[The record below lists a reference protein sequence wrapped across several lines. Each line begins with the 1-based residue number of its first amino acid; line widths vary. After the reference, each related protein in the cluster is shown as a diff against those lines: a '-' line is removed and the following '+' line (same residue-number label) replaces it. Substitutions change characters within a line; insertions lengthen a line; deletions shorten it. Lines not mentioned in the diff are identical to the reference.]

1 MSFVLSDFGFTLG
14 LFIAM
19 LLCFDLGRRF
29 GVGRLSLDP
38 DGVTKGSGPVEAAVF
53 GLLGLLLAFTFS
65 GAAARFEERRFLIA
79 TEANEISTAY
89 QRVDLLPESAQPEIR
104 ELFRRYLETR
114 IVVYRDA
121 ANEALTASRVDD
133 TVALQVL
140 LWEKALAATADPT
153 ARAAAAMLL
162 LPSLN
167 DMFDIAA
174 TRAAAMD
181 DHPPAIIF
189 VLLVCLSL
197 MASMLAGYVLCV
209 GKGRNWFY
217 MLLFSTTIS
226 LTLYVIIDME
236 YPRYGLIR
244 VDAADQT
251 LIDLREPMQ

>member
-1 MSFVLSDFGFTLG
+1 MSFVLSDFGFSLG
-14 LFIAM
+14 LFVAM

-29 GVGRLSLDP
+29 GVGRLSMDP

-79 TEANEISTAY
+79 TEANDIGTAY
-89 QRVDLLPESAQPEIR
+89 LRVDLLPEDAQPEMR

-121 ANEALTASRVDD
+121 SNEALTTARLDE
-133 TVALQVL
+133 TLTLQNEI
-140 LWEKALAATADPT
+140 WAKALAATSDPS
-153 ARAAAAMLL
+153 ARPSAAMLVL
-162 LPSLN
+162 TSLN
-167 DMFDIAA
+167 EMFDITS
-174 TRAAAMD
+174 TRAAAME
-181 DHPPAIIF
+181 DHPPLVIF
-189 VLLVCLSL
+189 VLLVSLSL

-226 LTLYVIIDME
+226 LTLYVIVDME

-244 VDAADQT
+244 VDDADQT
-251 LIDLREPMQ
+251 LMALREQMS

>member
-14 LFIAM
+14 LFVAL

-65 GAAARFEERRFLIA
+65 GAATRFEERRFLIA
-79 TEANEISTAY
+79 TEANDISTAY
-89 QRVDLLPESAQPEIR
+89 QR
-104 ELFRRYLETR
+104 
-114 IVVYRDA
+114 
-121 ANEALTASRVDD
+121 
-133 TVALQVL
+133 
-140 LWEKALAATADPT
+140 
-153 ARAAAAMLL
+153 
-162 LPSLN
+162 
-167 DMFDIAA
+167 
-174 TRAAAMD
+174 
-181 DHPPAIIF
+181 
-189 VLLVCLSL
+189 
-197 MASMLAGYVLCV
+197 V

-251 LIDLREPMQ
+251 LMDLRELMQ